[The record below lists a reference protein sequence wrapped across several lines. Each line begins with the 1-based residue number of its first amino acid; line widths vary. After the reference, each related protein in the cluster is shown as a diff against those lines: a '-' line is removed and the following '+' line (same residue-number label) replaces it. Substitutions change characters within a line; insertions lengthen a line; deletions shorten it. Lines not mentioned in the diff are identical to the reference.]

1 MTADEIAE
9 RLLAARE
16 KLAPPAPPAASSARA
31 LGAAALAALSAL
43 SLAAAVILG
52 PGHEAKDAAP
62 PTIFADR

>member
-9 RLLAARE
+9 RLDEARE
-16 KLAPPAPPAASSARA
+16 KLASPTPRTASSARA

-43 SLAAAVILG
+43 GLATAVILG

-62 PTIFADR
+62 PTIFGDR